1 MSLTQLVLFAHGSSD
16 PRWRQPFEH
25 LASEMAQTLGPDR
38 VRLAYMEFAGP
49 TLMEVAREAGRLG
62 VERLKVLPLFFSAGT
77 HVAKDIPHQ
86 VAAAALCFPQ
96 LDIDILP
103 PVGEHP
109 RLRAVLKEIAEEA
122 AR

>member
-1 MSLTQLVLFAHGSSD
+1 MSLTQLVLFAHGSCD

-25 LASEMAQTLGPDR
+25 LAFEMAQTLGHDR

-49 TLMEVAREAGRLG
+49 TLMEVAEEAARRGVARL
-62 VERLKVLPLFFSAGT
+62 RILPLFFSAGA
-77 HVAKDIPHQ
+77 HVAEDIPFQ
-86 VAAAALCFPQ
+86 VAAATRRFPQ
-96 LDIDILP
+96 LQIDVLP

-109 RLRAVLKEIAEEA
+109 RFNALLKDIAEEA

>member
-1 MSLTQLVLFAHGSSD
+1 MSLTQLVLFAHGSCD

-25 LASEMAQTLGPDR
+25 LAIEMAQTLGQDR
-38 VRLAYMEFAGP
+38 VRLAYMEFVGP
-49 TLMEVAREAGRLG
+49 TLMEVAEEAGRRG
-62 VERLKVLPLFFSAGT
+62 VKRLKILPLFFSAGA

-96 LDIDILP
+96 LEIDVLP

-109 RLRAVLKEIAEEA
+109 RLKGVLKEIAEEA